1 MPDSLYPSQLAP
13 DLVNQNN
20 EAMLS
25 QLASIPGL
33 QDHLAKLF
41 QLSQASGKAKDPN
54 YYSSAAYSGG
64 FAPGPMGQ
72 DDLTYLSAKIA
83 EQHNP
88 NFNASV
94 GYSNV
99 EKMFPELFSL
109 KPDLYQRQP
118 TQVSWGQQNY
128 IDQLRQQA
136 LGNRVPGYG
145 LLDNDRVTPPSRLQ

>member
-1 MPDSLYPSQLAP
+1 MPDSLYPSQLKP
-13 DLVNQNN
+13 SLVNQDN

-25 QLASIPGL
+25 QLASVPGL
-33 QDHLAKLF
+33 QDHLARMF
-41 QLSQASGKAKDPN
+41 QLSQASSMAKNPR
-54 YYSSAAYSGG
+54 SGG
-64 FAPGPMGQ
+64 NAAFNGGLAPGPMGR

-88 NFNASV
+88 NFNASI
-94 GYSNV
+94 GYNDV
-99 EKMFPELFSL
+99 QKMFPEIFRLQ
-109 KPDLYQRQP
+109 PELYQHQP

-145 LLDNDRVTPPSRLQ
+145 PLNNGRATPPSRLQ